1 MLLVGGLYWT
11 IWRDGLDPV
20 TVWPAI
26 AYMRVVSWPFMGIFN
41 LYPLITSL
49 AACFAR
55 IQAFLNLPEP
65 EDKREVL
72 ASISNEKQSGRAAI
86 RFSGV
91 SVEARD
97 QSHKVLEEV
106 NFDVLASSLSMVV
119 GSVGSGKS
127 VLLKTILGEAQA
139 SHGTVQLTTA
149 KIAFCD
155 QTAWL
160 PDVSIRDCIIGE
172 SDVDEARYAET
183 IKACSLAYDIE
194 QLPGGDATAVGSN
207 GSSMSG
213 GQKQR
218 IVSCLQTFCPLRL
231 LIEVN

>member
-1 MLLVGGLYWT
+1 MILLGGLFWT

-26 AYMRVVSWPFMGIFN
+26 AYMRVVSWPFMGIFD
-41 LYPLITSL
+41 LYPLLTSL
-49 AACFAR
+49 AACFSR

-65 EDKREVL
+65 EDKRGIL
-72 ASISNEKQSGRAAI
+72 ATIPTSVREADGGSVAI
-86 RFSGV
+86 RFAGV

-97 QSHKVLEEV
+97 QSCQVLDDVHFEV
-106 NFDVLASSLSMVV
+106 MTSTLSMIV

-127 VLLKTILGEAQA
+127 VLLKAILGEAQA
-139 SHGTVQLTTA
+139 SQGTIQLNTA

-155 QTAWL
+155 QAAWL
-160 PDVSIRDCIIGE
+160 PDVSIRDAIIGE
-172 SDVDEARYAET
+172 SDIDEERYTAT

-194 QLPGGDATAVGSN
+194 QLSEGDVTAVGAN
-207 GSSMSG
+207 GSRMSG

-218 IVSCLQTFCPLRL
+218 IVRHARGFD
-231 LIEVN
+231 